1 MAVSDKTPTTVP
13 LGATFATRTLDA
25 ADIVLAC
32 VLGGA
37 GAELLHMAHGR
48 LFLLIVGGGLVL
60 AALHLALR
68 IFYHS
73 WLDAL
78 ERWSRHDID
87 GDGSASERII
97 FTNRPARDTAAD
109 WRRFVDAA
117 IANSTVPAL
126 EAAGFTRMQIEA
138 GRDALLAHN
147 LAAWRTSDHRGGWT
161 VTATAD
167 DVLCTVPYSP
177 ISDTDAV

>member
-1 MAVSDKTPTTVP
+1 MPEKTPTTLP
-13 LGATFATRTLDA
+13 LGHKFAVRTLDA
-25 ADIVLAC
+25 ADIVIAC
-32 VLGGA
+32 VLGGV
-37 GAELLHMAHGR
+37 GAELVHMAHGR

-68 IFYHS
+68 VFYHS
-73 WLDAL
+73 WLDAV
-78 ERWSRHDID
+78 ERWAQHDLD
-87 GDGSASERII
+87 GDGSIGSERII

-117 IANSTVPAL
+117 IVNSTVPAL

-138 GRDALLAHN
+138 GRDALMAHN

-167 DVLCTVPYSP
+167 DVLRTVPYSP